1 MRIANSRTIIQ
12 EPIGLDGDL
21 AKASII
27 DPWSQEVIEQ
37 QCCEIITNN
46 SEVEFL
52 ISPKP
57 PPFGLQMRPD
67 QAWLQIDFSDEFAA
81 MLNAQAVRYRLI

>member
-1 MRIANSRTIIQ
+1 MRIANSRTVMQ
-12 EPIGLDGDL
+12 EPIGLDADL
-21 AKASII
+21 AKASIV
-27 DPWSQEVIEQ
+27 DPWSQEVVEE
-37 QCCEIITNN
+37 QCCDIITNN

-67 QAWLQIDFSDEFAA
+67 QAWLQIDFSAELAERFDT
-81 MLNAQAVRYRLI
+81 QAVRYRLI